1 MDVVNSPYT
10 NMYKCYQPDDM
21 TGITQIITGITQG
34 SSPEHWC
41 LMFLLGTQSARY
53 LVPRWLTLAIC
64 IPALK
69 TKNRCLPLV
78 ICWHK
83 LSEQTYRVTQG
94 LRHTKAFLSGRIFW
108 ELKSSYPRSCPIAC
122 SGERPLMGMCKIC
135 ATQACWANFFLQR
148 MSICIFYFLKQFV

>member
-53 LVPRWLTLAIC
+53 LVPR
-64 IPALK
+64 
-69 TKNRCLPLV
+69 
-78 ICWHK
+78 
-83 LSEQTYRVTQG
+83 
-94 LRHTKAFLSGRIFW
+94 
-108 ELKSSYPRSCPIAC
+108 
-122 SGERPLMGMCKIC
+122 
-135 ATQACWANFFLQR
+135 
-148 MSICIFYFLKQFV
+148 